1 MRSMQLEIQLAGGV
15 RVGRMGI
22 GAMPWSDS
30 RGFGYGS
37 RLGLRQ
43 AREAFAACLGDGA
56 LPTLFDSAE
65 MYGFGKSERILGE
78 LVRGAGRP
86 TCVAT
91 KYAPWPWRVTRSS
104 VVAALRRSLAR
115 LGLPC
120 VDLYQIH
127 FPPLVA
133 PIPRILDGLADAAE
147 AGLTRA
153 VGVSNFSAKQLR
165 QAHAWLARR
174 NVVLASN
181 QVEYSLVQ
189 RRPERDGVL
198 DACGELGVV
207 LIAYSP
213 LGRGVLSGRYAAD
226 SRPAD
231 LRRRMPAFQASR
243 LERMSPLLAA
253 LREIGAQHGART
265 PSQVALNWLAR
276 DPRVLPIPG
285 AKTQRQAR
293 ENLESVRFELSAGD
307 AERIDVLSKAFR

>member
-1 MRSMQLEIQLAGGV
+1 
-15 RVGRMGI
+15 MGI

-37 RLGLRQ
+37 RLGLGQ
-43 AREAFAACLGDGA
+43 AREAFQACLGTGA
-56 LPTLFDSAE
+56 PPTLFDTAE

-78 LVRGAGRP
+78 LVRGTATP

-91 KYAPWPWRVTRSS
+91 KYAPWPWRMTRRG

-133 PIPRILDGLADAAE
+133 PMARILDGLADAVD
-147 AGLTRA
+147 AGLVRA
-153 VGVSNFSAKQLR
+153 VGVSNFSAPQLR
-165 QAHAWLARR
+165 HAHAWLARR
-174 NVVLASN
+174 GVVLASN
-181 QVEYSLVQ
+181 QVEYSLVL
-189 RRPERDGVL
+189 RRPESDGVL

-213 LGRGVLSGRYAAD
+213 LGRGVLSGRYGAD
-226 SRPAD
+226 RRPAD
-231 LRRRMPAFQASR
+231 LRKRMPAFQASR
-243 LERMSPLLAA
+243 LERMAPLLAA
-253 LREIGAQHGART
+253 LREIGARHGDRT

-285 AKTQRQAR
+285 AKTERQAR
-293 ENLESVRFELSAGD
+293 ENMEAVQFELSAGD
-307 AERIDVLSKAFR
+307 AERIDALSKQFR